1 MSSQRGEAQSL
12 WEVVLP
18 PGGVMVGPLVVT
30 LVWGQCGLEGSF
42 TTH

>member
-1 MSSQRGEAQSL
+1 MSSQRGEAQPL
-12 WEVVLP
+12 WVVVLP
-18 PGGVMVGPLVVT
+18 PGGVLAGGLVVV